1 MARRNR
7 RESIA
12 MDLTPL
18 IDMVFLLLVFFLVTS
33 SFKKEELA
41 LLLKLPKTEQGEGQ
55 GKEKKVD
62 QLIIELSNDEVAIN
76 GRKSSMEEL
85 PDTLKATSKESL
97 VNLRVDG
104 DVKYQRLVKVL
115 DLLQLNKLEN
125 ISLITD
131 KDKVPE

>member
-1 MARRNR
+1 MGRRHK

-18 IDMVFLLLVFFLVTS
+18 IDMVFMLLIFFLVTS
-33 SFKKEELA
+33 SFKKDQLA
-41 LLLKLPKTEQGEGQ
+41 LLLKLPKSEQGAGTEKKTEQ
-55 GKEKKVD
+55 
-62 QLIIELSNDEVAIN
+62 LTIELSDSDIAVN
-76 GRKSSMEEL
+76 GKKATMEEL
-85 PDTLKATSKESL
+85 PELFKGAKKEAL

-104 DVKYQRLVKVL
+104 DVKYQRLVKIL

-131 KDKVPE
+131 KETK